1 MEIIPPKAKPVGYLW
16 LVNNYKLN
24 VIPHFRWSYIIE
36 SGARKVLKDPTNL
49 SMPEIYLYDQGY
61 VLDNPDDSMQNLV
74 FALKH
79 EGLNLEIIS
88 AFFNCITSDHVP
100 NKIVQK
106 FIEEQRTGKYQ
117 RMVWYLYEKLTGIDL
132 EVPDLEQGSYVD
144 LLDEEEYY
152 AAKSIQHRRYRIN
165 HNLFGSIYFCSFVR
179 KTDLLKSI
187 EHKKLDIVARDI
199 VKSYDQQIINRAS
212 NYLYAKETMSSY
224 QIEREVPSKQRL
236 ARFIQLIKK
245 VEEVPN
251 LTNEI
256 LIKLQNS
263 LVEDRFV
270 NNSYRTTQNYVGQK
284 LDWYDQLIYYISP
297 KPEDVNALMTGL
309 LAELERMLESGVH
322 PIVIA
327 SAISFGFV
335 FIHPFDDGNGRLH
348 RFLIHYILHRTGF
361 VPAGTIFPISDTIL
375 ADMQR
380 YNETLERFS
389 KPLMSLIS
397 DYEVNDDGVL
407 TVKQKTAQFYKY
419 IDYTAQAEY
428 LASCIE
434 KTIHTD
440 FKKEL
445 LYLTNYDKTK
455 KELSQIVDMPDQQL
469 DLFIRVTTQNNGTL
483 SQGKRA
489 THFKML
495 TDEEIKMLEA
505 VVQKNLLDKTDS

>member
-1 MEIIPPKAKPVGYLW
+1 MEIIPPRAKPIGYLW

-36 SGARKVLKDPTNL
+36 SGARRVLKDPTNL
-49 SMPEIYLYDQGY
+49 SMPEIYLYDINY
-61 VLDNPDDSMQNLV
+61 ALENSDDPMQNLV

-88 AFFNCITSDHVP
+88 AFFNCITNDNPS

-106 FIEEQRTGKYQ
+106 FVEEQRTGKYQ
-117 RMVWYLYEKLTGIDL
+117 RMVWYLYEKLSGSNLGI
-132 EVPDLEQGSYVD
+132 PDLKQGSYVD

-152 AAKSIQHRRYRIN
+152 TAKSVQHRRYRIN
-165 HNLFGSIYFCSFVR
+165 DNLLGSIHFCSFVR
-179 KTDLLKSI
+179 KTALLKSI
-187 EHKKLDIVARDI
+187 EYKKLDVLARDI
-199 VKSYDQQIINRAS
+199 VKSYDQKIINRAS
-212 NYLYAKETMSSY
+212 SYLYAKETMSSY

-263 LVEDRFV
+263 LVEDRFI
-270 NNSYRTTQNYVGQK
+270 NNSYRITQNYVGQK
-284 LDWYDQLIYYISP
+284 RDWYDQLIHYISP
-297 KPEDVNALMTGL
+297 KPEDVNGLMADL
-309 LAELERMLESGVH
+309 LAELQRMFESGVH

-327 SAISFGFV
+327 TIISFGFV

-348 RFLIHYILHRTGF
+348 RFLIHYILYRTGF
-361 VPAGTIFPISDTIL
+361 VPVGTMFPISATIL
-375 ADMQR
+375 SDMQR
-380 YNETLERFS
+380 YNEILEQFS
-389 KPLMSLIS
+389 KPLMSLLL
-397 DYEVNDDGVL
+397 DYDVNDDGVL
-407 TVKQKTAQFYKY
+407 TVKQETVQFYKY
-419 IDYTAQAEY
+419 IDYTVQAEY
-428 LASCIE
+428 LALCIE

-469 DLFIRVTTQNNGTL
+469 DLFIRVSIQNNGTL
-483 SQGKRA
+483 SQSKRI

-495 TDEEIKMLEA
+495 TDDEIKLLEA
-505 VVQKNLLDKTDS
+505 VVQKNMLDKI

>member
-1 MEIIPPKAKPVGYLW
+1 MEIIPSGAKPIGYLW

-49 SMPEIYLYDQGY
+49 SMPEIYLYDRGY
-61 VLDNPDDSMQNLV
+61 DLESPSDPMQNLA

-88 AFFNCITSDHVP
+88 SFFNCIANDHIS
-100 NKIVQK
+100 NKIIQK
-106 FIEEQRTGKYQ
+106 FVAEQRTGKYQ
-117 RMVWYLYEKLTGIDL
+117 RMVWYLYEKLTGNDL
-132 EVPDLEQGSYVD
+132 EIPDLEQAPYID

-152 AAKSIQHRRYRIN
+152 TAKSIQHRRYRIN
-165 HNLFGSIYFCSFVR
+165 DNLLGSIHFCSFVR

-187 EHKKLDIVARDI
+187 EHKNLDIVARDI
-199 VKSYDQQIINRAS
+199 VKLYDQQIINRAS

-263 LVEDRFV
+263 LVEDRFI

-284 LDWYDQLIYYISP
+284 RDWYDQLIHYISP
-297 KPEDVNALMTGL
+297 KPEDVNGLMADL
-309 LAELERMLESGVH
+309 LAELQRMLESGVH

-327 SAISFGFV
+327 STISFGFV

-348 RFLIHYILHRTGF
+348 RFLIHYILYRTGF
-361 VPAGTIFPISDTIL
+361 VPVGTMFPVSATIL
-375 ADMQR
+375 SDMQR
-380 YNETLERFS
+380 YNEILEQFS
-389 KPLMSLIS
+389 KQLMSLLL
-397 DYEVNDDGVL
+397 DYDVNDDGVL
-407 TVKQKTAQFYKY
+407 TVKQETVQFYKY
-419 IDYTAQAEY
+419 IDYTVQAEY
-428 LASCIE
+428 LALCIE

-469 DLFIRVTTQNNGTL
+469 DLFIRVSIQNNGTL
-483 SQGKRA
+483 SQSKRI

-495 TDEEIKMLEA
+495 TDDEIKLFEA
-505 VVQKNLLDKTDS
+505 VVQKNMLDKI